1 MNEAPSRHLWTIVL
15 AGGEGVR
22 LRQLTRALHGED
34 CPKQFAMISGGRS
47 LLQSTVERALRWS
60 TPERIVVVVAE
71 EREELARQQLQ
82 RYRGL
87 DIVAQPINRGTGPGI
102 LLPLAR
108 IMAFD
113 PKAKVVV
120 MPSDHYVRDDVPFE
134 RCIRLASAASDDQ
147 VALIGAVPDH
157 AETQYG
163 WIVPG
168 RTLAAQRSS
177 TVNQFC
183 EKPPAALA
191 ERLYRSGA
199 LWNTFIMTGSARHFW
214 SLGCEHLKAAVSL
227 FELYQEAMN
236 GPDEE
241 RVLREIYRYMP
252 VSDFSREVLQ
262 KANGLRVVPLDECG
276 WSDWGTPQRVLDSLR
291 HHDDYA
297 VLSRRLAMAL
307 LCA

>member
-1 MNEAPSRHLWTIVL
+1 
-15 AGGEGVR
+15 
-22 LRQLTRALHGED
+22 
-34 CPKQFAMISGGRS
+34 
-47 LLQSTVERALRWS
+47 
-60 TPERIVVVVAE
+60 
-71 EREELARQQLQ
+71 
-82 RYRGL
+82 
-87 DIVAQPINRGTGPGI
+87 
-102 LLPLAR
+102 
-108 IMAFD
+108 
-113 PKAKVVV
+113 
-120 MPSDHYVRDDVPFE
+120 MPSDHYVRDDLPFE

-168 RTLAAQRSS
+168 RTLAAQRISAVS
-177 TVNQFC
+177 QFC

-199 LWNTFIMTGSARHFW
+199 LWNTFIMAGSARHFW

-252 VSDFSREVLQ
+252 ASDFSREVLQ
-262 KANGLRVVPLDECG
+262 KANGLRVVPLEPDTA
-276 WSDWGTPQRVLDSLR
+276 SSAPASQPRPITP
-291 HHDDYA
+291 
-297 VLSRRLAMAL
+297 LSSPSSAAACRSR
-307 LCA
+307 CR